1 MLPGVTC
8 GISTAGDAKGTTD
21 LITRNKHGSSLTG
34 LAHWI
39 FGENNKMLAAVYSES
54 LTGNTLHSFNTS
66 NSLNCVLLGEIC
78 CSQNEGHVNGFC
90 LLVHGDMLCMCTQ
103 EALY

>member
-1 MLPGVTC
+1 
-8 GISTAGDAKGTTD
+8 
-21 LITRNKHGSSLTG
+21 
-34 LAHWI
+34 
-39 FGENNKMLAAVYSES
+39 MLAAVYPEN

-66 NSLNCVLLGEIC
+66 NSLNYVLLGEIC

-103 EALY
+103 EYRPSTSRLLDTLSQALYIILFTLLI